1 MKKLINTFVHFWIY
15 TKRLLH
21 KFSFVFLLMC
31 VTFAVP
37 LFSAVV
43 SDGGSVVKIALYNE
57 ACDASAD
64 IIQNLT
70 EHKSIIEYMVYDS
83 RKGATEAVKSGTA
96 DAAWIFDEKFEENMA
111 KYIRGE
117 SIKPFVTVIEREENI
132 SMKLA
137 REKLFGAIYPHMSY
151 LIYEDFV
158 RSEILDNEKVISE
171 RLRDFY
177 RDEIQD
183 MSLIEIK
190 MIGSDDAVDLQSVNM
205 LTAPIRGL
213 LSMMVMLCG
222 FASVLYFIYERERGQ
237 YVCLPHRSCITPG
250 VATCFSAC
258 MLSGASA
265 LISILGG
272 GMSVGFGRE
281 VFCMAAYVWASASLC
296 TLLAVLFRRSAI
308 FAGVIPL
315 LIIVMLVLCPVFF
328 NLKVLPAL
336 RYALPPYHYL
346 MSVYNIE
353 HIWYMGLYGV
363 CGFGIAYATDK
374 F

>member
-1 MKKLINTFVHFWIY
+1 MKKLINAFVHFWIY

-21 KFSFVFLLMC
+21 KFSFVFLLVC
-31 VTFAVP
+31 VAFAVP

-57 ACDASAD
+57 DCDASAD

-70 EHKSIIEYMVYDS
+70 ENKSIIEYEVYDS
-83 RKGATEAVKSGTA
+83 QKDATEAVKSGKA
-96 DAAWIFDEKFEENMA
+96 DAAWIFDKNFEKNMA

-132 SMKLA
+132 SLKLA

-158 RSEILDNEKVISE
+158 RSEILDNEKVTSD
-171 RLRDFY
+171 RLRNFY
-177 RDEIQD
+177 REEIQD

-190 MIGSDDAVDLQSVNM
+190 MIGSDDAVDLKDVNM
-205 LTAPIRGL
+205 LTAPLRGL
-213 LSMMVMLCG
+213 LSLMIMLCG
-222 FASVLYFIYERERGQ
+222 FASALYFIYERERGQ
-237 YVCLPHRSCITPG
+237 YLCLPYKNSIMPAVSTCLGACI
-250 VATCFSAC
+250 
-258 MLSGASA
+258 LSGITA
-265 LISILGG
+265 LVSIVGG
-272 GMSVGFGRE
+272 GMSVGIGRE
-281 VFCMAAYVWASASLC
+281 VFCMSAYVWASASLC
-296 TLLAVLFRRSAI
+296 TLLTVLFRRSAI

-353 HIWYMGLYGV
+353 HIWYMVLYGV
-363 CGFGIAYATDK
+363 CGFGIAYAADK